1 MIGKNIVKDETGHLR
16 PNRKGHQVI
25 GIVMLLIGIFWLAKK
40 AGWIPVA
47 AGSASIF
54 LPVAL
59 IAAGTFMLI
68 VKNHHKNKEV

>member
-1 MIGKNIVKDETGHLR
+1 
-16 PNRKGHQVI
+16 
-25 GIVMLLIGIFWLAKK
+25 MLLIGIFWLAKK

-68 VKNHHKNKEV
+68 VKNNHKNKEV